1 MAENE
6 AESSERKLN
15 LSSVNT
21 TKDKTMS
28 DQNRKS
34 SSDENT
40 NIAPNETTKSS
51 SDENAETSDQ
61 MQDGDQQQQ
70 RMLVIEQDKS
80 QTISS
85 KTSTGEPLEQNS
97 RLTPLEE
104 RNSGAEDAEGGDRKN
119 MVMDIEQEHLDRYQM
134 CIKAVVKML
143 IGEDK
148 LNHWLAAGWWKIFD

>member
-21 TKDKTMS
+21 TKDKSMS

-34 SSDENT
+34 SSNENT
-40 NIAPNETTKSS
+40 NVAPNETTKSS
-51 SDENAETSDQ
+51 SDENAETSEQ

-104 RNSGAEDAEGGDRKN
+104 RNSGAEDVEGGDRRN